1 MKKFTFFICLLIG
14 QIGFSQNFV
23 AENKLWH
30 VKDFSWDIVNTEI
43 YKIEGD
49 TVINS
54 MNYKKLWFSYDSAM
68 NEIWLDRFIREQSGV
83 VYLLNYND
91 DEGVLYDFNL
101 DAGDTAYIVSD
112 FCGEI
117 QIIVTETDTVEYF
130 GVPRKRWILDG
141 WTGDYWIE
149 GIGSNYGLFYT
160 KMYEC
165 VADILKELTCFH
177 ENDTLY
183 FMKEGELE
191 CFQTNVGIDEGID
204 GGDLIIKPNPIIQGQ
219 SFVIQCDRPM
229 KIIEIYNSSGSLV
242 KNINAFKDKNLTI
255 SNNELNPGLYILR
268 ITMSD
273 NSLVSRKIIVR

>member
-1 MKKFTFFICLLIG
+1 MKKFAFFICLLIG

-23 AENKLWH
+23 SENKLWH

-68 NEIWLDRFIREQSGV
+68 NEIWLDGFIREQSGV

-101 DAGDTAYIVSD
+101 DAGDTAHIVSD
-112 FCGEI
+112 FCDEI

-160 KMYEC
+160 KLYEC
-165 VADILKELTCFH
+165 VADIYKVLTCFH

-191 CFQTNVGIDEGID
+191 CFQTNVGIADNPGQHNLSIR
-204 GGDLIIKPNPIIQGQ
+204 PNPVLGGQ
-219 SFVIQCDRPM
+219 PFVIQCDDGINEVEMFNVYGKKINCITFDSMPEAIISTNDFGPGLCLIKIHTGKNDCLSG
-229 KIIEIYNSSGSLV
+229 KIII
-242 KNINAFKDKNLTI
+242 
-255 SNNELNPGLYILR
+255 R
-268 ITMSD
+268 
-273 NSLVSRKIIVR
+273 